1 MRLVLERPMVE
12 ARRSAGKQGSVDVN
26 QSIFQINYLNPAISR
41 IMQQIELRLEMKRS
55 EMK

>member
-1 MRLVLERPMVE
+1 MVE

-41 IMQQIELRLEMKRS
+41 VMQQIELRLEMKRS